1 MNANDNVTRNMTVT
15 SMEEQVVISNLHPGE
30 VYTFTIIAI
39 NNICPSQPSSPAS
52 VRTMEEGML

>member
-1 MNANDNVTRNMTVT
+1 MNANNVTRDMTVT

-39 NNICPSQPSSPAS
+39 NNICPSQPSIPAS